1 MLLTEY
7 DPEKERKLLEK
18 ALYKEG
24 ELDKM
29 VSWLSI
35 LMKADSLTLEQA
47 MDKFEVPEEERETI
61 REAFQK
67 KQQGEG
73 REPADQAA
81 DWAWS

>member
-1 MLLTEY
+1 MSMRIRNLITLMRVE
-7 DPEKERKLLEK
+7 
-18 ALYKEG
+18 
-24 ELDKM
+24 
-29 VSWLSI
+29 SLS
-35 LMKADSLTLEQA
+35 LEQA
-47 MDKFEVPEEERETI
+47 MDKFEVPEGERGAI